1 MTYLELCQFAH
12 RYIGG
17 GNDLPGTAPTTV
29 IGQVGYLFELVKSV
43 ADAYR
48 SIQNNRDDWLFMQ
61 KQGTFALASGGRV
74 ITQAAMV
81 VQVADYGDLRP
92 DLYGAGYRFMQMYAN
107 ASGVGSNAPVLYL
120 PYQQWRGTIDQQT
133 IPTGRANMVTIQ
145 PNRSIEFNYIA
156 DQDYTFL
163 CDYKVKIDTWVQ
175 TASGS
180 VPAPDAQTPIFPERF
195 HEVVAW
201 RAVMLWGGS
210 VEDPGKYQFAR
221 DEYNRIMTAMY
232 NDQIPENLPYLEAF
246 DGGCNTVGGW
256 Y

>member
-17 GNDLPGTAPTTV
+17 GNELPGTAPTTV

-163 CDYKVKIDTWVQ
+163 CDYKVKIDSWVQ
-175 TASGS
+175 TDGVVLDRLMHKPRSSPNASMKLLLGGPS
-180 VPAPDAQTPIFPERF
+180 CCGAVVWRTPASTSSPAT
-195 HEVVAW
+195 
-201 RAVMLWGGS
+201 
-210 VEDPGKYQFAR
+210 
-221 DEYNRIMTAMY
+221 
-232 NDQIPENLPYLEAF
+232 
-246 DGGCNTVGGW
+246 NTTES
-256 Y
+256 